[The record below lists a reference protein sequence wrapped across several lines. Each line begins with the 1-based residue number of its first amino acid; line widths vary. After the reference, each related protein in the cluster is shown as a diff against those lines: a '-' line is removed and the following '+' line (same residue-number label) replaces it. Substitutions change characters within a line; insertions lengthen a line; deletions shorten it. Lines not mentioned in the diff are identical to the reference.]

1 MTKEYYELRD
11 NRIDLEHWENIK
23 AGLVIFDTET
33 WKLMK
38 EAINN
43 GNIKRAEDY
52 SKIRKSIEKT
62 FKWLDSNKDYYPS
75 MELEEE
81 K

>member
-1 MTKEYYELRD
+1 M
-11 NRIDLEHWENIK
+11 
-23 AGLVIFDTET
+23 IFDTET